1 MCDWRFNLMPR
12 RNHRPVLRA
21 WLAEFIPVIL
31 GGVALGLGLAWAKK
45 YFDLDRR
52 VIDLILIAVAI
63 IALMVGGFFYYRLY
77 RAYLEDDE
85 Y

>member
-1 MCDWRFNLMPR
+1 MPR
-12 RNHRPVLRA
+12 RTLKPLLRA

-31 GGVALGLGLAWAKK
+31 GGVVLGLGLAWAQK
-45 YFDLDRR
+45 YFDLDSRI
-52 VIDLILIAVAI
+52 IDLILIAVAI
-63 IALMVGGFFYYRLY
+63 IGLIVGGFFYYQLY